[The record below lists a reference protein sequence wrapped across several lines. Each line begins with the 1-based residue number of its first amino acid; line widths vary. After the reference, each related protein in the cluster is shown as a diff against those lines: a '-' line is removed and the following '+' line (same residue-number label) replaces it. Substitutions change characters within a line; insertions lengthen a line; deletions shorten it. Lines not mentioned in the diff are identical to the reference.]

1 MARGAAGGVGGVENR
16 ATSKEARKQMSLRHA
31 VAILAGAMLGACAT
45 VQNTPQ
51 QDLVWSAYNQCKAE
65 GRVPANIQLERVE
78 PNGRPRFSAYSSAYG
93 AQELERCLNEKI
105 STISQTAPPKR

>member
-1 MARGAAGGVGGVENR
+1 MSSRHTIAILVG
-16 ATSKEARKQMSLRHA
+16 
-31 VAILAGAMLGACAT
+31 VAILVGACT
-45 VQNTPQ
+45 STIQNTPR

>member
-1 MARGAAGGVGGVENR
+1 MRTDEGSRAGRARVESRLVLDGENR
-16 ATSKEARKQMSLRHA
+16 TTSRGREQVSLRHA

-78 PNGRPRFSAYSSAYG
+78 PNGRPWFT
-93 AQELERCLNEKI
+93 RCGL
-105 STISQTAPPKR
+105 R